1 MKKFIL
7 TINEDK
13 EITDVG
19 NTSIVYIFENI
30 TGYEDEV
37 YELLEKNKMSIKDLE
52 TIVNSWGGKIRSIP
66 VKSLIENYY
75 KNILS

>member
-1 MKKFIL
+1 
-7 TINEDK
+7 
-13 EITDVG
+13 
-19 NTSIVYIFENI
+19 
-30 TGYEDEV
+30 
-37 YELLEKNKMSIKDLE
+37 MSIKDLE

>member
-7 TINEDK
+7 TMNKNK

-37 YELLEKNKMSIKDLE
+37 FSLLEKKQMPIKDLE
-52 TIVNSWGGKIRSIP
+52 NIVNSWGGKVRSVP

-75 KNILS
+75 KNNLS